1 MPERE
6 PLQNLSPAEKRKLL
20 AQLLRQR
27 GGTLPQSLP
36 DGAAGFQ
43 PPSEFLALKAQ
54 MQELE
59 RAAGA
64 IYFQEA
70 GGVNAD
76 TALVQGRELINYASY
91 NYLGLSGH
99 PVVSQAAKDAI
110 DRYGTSVSASRL
122 VSGERP
128 LHRELEQELARLL
141 GAEAC
146 LTFVGGFG
154 TNETVVGRLAG
165 PGDLVLYDSL
175 IHSSIQEGS
184 RLSGAQVRV
193 FPHSSW
199 EALDQLLQTHRRN
212 YQRVLIVIEGVYSMD
227 GDVPDLPRFIEV
239 KKRHRALLM
248 VDEAHSIGVLGQ
260 QGGGIGEHFG
270 VARGDVEV
278 WMGTLSKALAAC
290 GGYVAGSRDLVEYLR
305 FTTPGFVYSVGMS
318 PPNAAA
324 ALAAL
329 QQMRAEP
336 ERLGQLRARAKL
348 FLDLARQGGLNTGSS
363 RDSAVV
369 PVIVGS
375 SQRAVQLYRSLYD
388 AGILAFPI
396 MHPTVPENTAR
407 LRFFLSCTH
416 SEQQIRHTI
425 QVMTNSLLEQLPA
438 AA

>member
-1 MPERE
+1 MPDRE
-6 PLQNLSPAEKRKLL
+6 QLKSLSADEKRKLL
-20 AQLLRQR
+20 AQVLRQR
-27 GGTLPQSLP
+27 GTTSLSP
-36 DGAAGFQ
+36 GDGAAGFQ
-43 PPSEFLALKAQ
+43 PPPEFLAMKAH

-59 RAAGA
+59 QAAGG

-70 GGVNAD
+70 DGLNAE
-76 TALVQGRELINYASY
+76 TTLVQGRVLTNYASY
-91 NYLGLSGH
+91 NYLGMSGD

-146 LTFVGGFG
+146 LVFVGGFG
-154 TNETVVGRLAG
+154 TNETVIGRLVG

-184 RLSGAQVRV
+184 RLSGARVRV
-193 FPHSSW
+193 FPHNNC
-199 EALDQLLQTHRRN
+199 EALDQLLHTHRREH
-212 YQRVLIVIEGVYSMD
+212 QRALIVIEGVYSMD
-227 GDVPDLPRFIEV
+227 GDIPDLPRFIEV
-239 KKRHRALLM
+239 KQRHRAMLM
-248 VDEAHSIGVLGQ
+248 VDEAHSIGVLGRH
-260 QGGGIGEHFG
+260 GGGIGEHFD
-270 VARGDVEV
+270 VDRNEVEV
-278 WMGTLSKALAAC
+278 WMGTLSKSLAAC
-290 GGYVAGSRDLVEYLR
+290 GGYIAGSQQLVEYVK

-329 QQMRAEP
+329 HQMRSQP
-336 ERLGQLRARAKL
+336 ERLTRLRARADL
-348 FLDLARQGGLNTGSS
+348 FLELARQRGLNTGPS

-375 SQRAVQLYRSLYD
+375 SQRAVQLYRSLND

-416 SEQQIRHTI
+416 SEEQIRHTI
-425 QVMTNSLLEQLPA
+425 RVIADSLPVPLIA